1 MATAK
6 KLPSHNYRVRV
17 YDKMLGKY
25 KSFTAPTKK
34 AAELKAL
41 DYLNNLSN
49 ELCSAVT
56 FKEATEK
63 YIEAKRAVLSPTTIH
78 GYEVMLRCNMER
90 LHNVLLEKLTVQLA
104 QDWINDLTVNKTA
117 KTVHNVYGLFTAV
130 LTYNDVNFRFNKI
143 KLPAKTKKFKRLPP
157 VDVIVETFKGSEI
170 EIPVMMGLWL
180 GMRASE
186 ILGIKLKDIEGDI
199 LTINRVRTT
208 VGKDELVKEHAKTYG
223 SNRQLRIPKPILQL
237 IKEKELQPDDFI
249 VGMKQ
254 SNIYTRF
261 TRQMKK
267 AGYSISFHDLRHVNA
282 SVMAALNIPDIYAM
296 ERGGWS
302 NTTTLRSVYQQTFD
316 STRDRIDKQIDNYF
330 SEIYDTKYD
339 TKAE

>member
-6 KLPSHNYRVRV
+6 KLPSGSYRVRV
-17 YDKMLGKY
+17 YDKITDKY

-41 DYLNNLSN
+41 DWLNNR
-49 ELCSAVT
+49 SAEEESTIT

-63 YIEAKRAVLSPTTIH
+63 YIKTKRAVLSPTTIH

-90 LHNVLLEKLTVQLA
+90 LHDIPLDRLTVQLV

-130 LTYNDVNFRFNKI
+130 LTYNDIDFRFKKI
-143 KLPAKTKKFKRLPP
+143 RLPAKTKKFKRLPP
-157 VDVIVETFKGSEI
+157 AEVVIETFRGSEI
-170 EIPVMMGLWL
+170 ELPVMMGMWL

-186 ILGIKLKDIEGDI
+186 ILGIKLKDIDGDI

-208 VGKDELVKEHAKTYG
+208 VGKDEIVKDHAKTYG
-223 SNRQLRIPKPILQL
+223 SNRQLRLPQPIIDL
-237 IKEKELQPDDFI
+237 INEKQLQPDDYI
-249 VGMKQ
+249 VSMKQ
-254 SNIYTRF
+254 SNVYTRF

-302 NTTTLRSVYQQTFD
+302 NTTTLKSVYQQTFD
-316 STRDRIDKQIDNYF
+316 STRNQIDKQIDSYF
-330 SEIYDTKYD
+330 SKLYDTKYD